1 MGCLSST
8 GVVVL
13 SQYGK
18 HSRLPTN
25 STEQPMQN
33 EDNVNNQTHSKDNDL
48 LLIMSV
54 SERDGQSVEIL
65 LKENINKM
73 AKRYSKEARRVQI
86 SMN

>member
-1 MGCLSST
+1 MGCLGST
-8 GVVVL
+8 GVVVV
-13 SQYGK
+13 SQYGE

-25 STEQPMQN
+25 STELSIQN
-33 EDNVNNQTHSKDNDL
+33 EVFNETHSKDNDL

-54 SERDGQSVEIL
+54 SERDGQSVEVL

-73 AKRYSKEARRVQI
+73 AKRYAKEARRVQM

>member
-13 SQYGK
+13 SQYGE
-18 HSRLPTN
+18 HLRLPTN

-33 EDNVNNQTHSKDNDL
+33 EDNINNQTHSKDNDL

>member
-1 MGCLSST
+1 MGCFGST
-8 GVVVL
+8 GVVVV
-13 SQYGK
+13 SQYGEY
-18 HSRLPTN
+18 SRLPSN
-25 STEQPMQN
+25 STEQPIQN
-33 EDNVNNQTHSKDNDL
+33 EVFNQTHSEDNDL

-54 SERDGQSVEIL
+54 SERDGQSVEVL